1 MEREG
6 ATRASR
12 ITSLT
17 SSRIC
22 YGWVDCRLKLI
33 SFWRRRIFMNVS
45 CRSLLRD
52 NKLYDESL
60 AWSLCKSETVLSVF
74 RPRVLWHVGRRG
86 RERERE
92 RETKTKWARN
102 LWNKWSNS
110 GFTEC
115 IAQVFHYDI
124 YMVINWIRSI
134 FLLFFMILIEME
146 INAMERKIFCIKY
159 HWKINIRI
167 FFFRHC
173 IYVD

>member
-1 MEREG
+1 MEIKGEVSRKARDPRNKRRG
-6 ATRASR
+6 PRDPLCARLCASRKRFVLGWSKAIRRWKGKGPRASR
-12 ITSLT
+12 ITSLA

-33 SFWRRRIFMNVS
+33 SFWRHRIFMNVS

-74 RPRVLWHVGRRG
+74 RPRVPWHVGGRG
-86 RERERE
+86 KGERERE

-115 IAQVFHYDI
+115 IPLWHLYG
-124 YMVINWIRSI
+124 N
-134 FLLFFMILIEME
+134 
-146 INAMERKIFCIKY
+146 
-159 HWKINIRI
+159 
-167 FFFRHC
+167 
-173 IYVD
+173 